1 MRLRIAVVIMACAL
15 NAAPIE
21 SQISPLSRLE
31 AVQTALDRGARL
43 AVARADTALARAALI
58 TAEAIPNPNLT
69 GSYSKSVPQYHL
81 LFDVPVGFLSRR
93 SLAEASAKAA
103 LNAADLRY
111 QLARATVTLDADTT
125 YTKAIAAR
133 EHLALSRRTAL
144 DADS

>member
-1 MRLRIAVVIMACAL
+1 MAARSRSSRRRGPGRQAPCSFHLPASNRWCHLPNRSAVLAFSAPSSAEVMRLRIAVVIMACAL

-93 SLAEASAKAA
+93 SLAEA
-103 LNAADLRY
+103 
-111 QLARATVTLDADTT
+111 
-125 YTKAIAAR
+125 
-133 EHLALSRRTAL
+133 
-144 DADS
+144 